1 MEEQNTKQ
9 KLEQLLNELKDYIKE
24 LSPVIRDEWN
34 VCKEGVKSDFLE
46 QLENFDSIVEKLSRE
61 SDNIIY
67 EKFDTIGT
75 PALIAIIK
83 EHKVEGSNE
92 CYVWKKQI
100 ENKLFL
106 YISYGKDQNLITK
119 ENNLFIV
126 LQADSLSEDLQNMFE
141 ESELVILK

>member
-1 MEEQNTKQ
+1 MKEQNTKQ
-9 KLEQLLNELKDYIKE
+9 KLDQLLNEFNDYIEE
-24 LSPVIRDEWN
+24 LLPIIRDEWQ
-34 VCKEGVKSDFLE
+34 VCKEGVKSDVLE
-46 QLENFDSIVEKLSRE
+46 QLENFDSIVEEVSRR

-67 EKFDTIGT
+67 EKFDKIDSS
-75 PALIAIIK
+75 ALISIIK

-92 CYVWKKQI
+92 CYVWKKQVGD
-100 ENKLFL
+100 KLFL
-106 YISYGKDQNLITK
+106 YVSYGKDQDLIAK

>member
-1 MEEQNTKQ
+1 MSSKTTSMSY
-9 KLEQLLNELKDYIKE
+9 LLSSVTN
-24 LSPVIRDEWN
+24 
-34 VCKEGVKSDFLE
+34 GMFVKSDFLE

-75 PALIAIIK
+75 PALIATIK

-92 CYVWKKQI
+92 CYVWKKQV
-100 ENKLFL
+100 EDKLFL
-106 YISYGKDQNLITK
+106 YVSYGKDQNLIAK

-126 LQADSLSEDLQNMFE
+126 LQADSLGEDLQNMFE